1 MHWMQQS
8 TSTST
13 LTVKAP
19 QMIQQYNRQ
28 GIEILAYRGSS
39 IAYNVSIDIVYIYM
53 YLRYTFW
60 MVFGISFYTHN
71 NQPAINIPTAYH
83 IY

>member
-28 GIEILAYRGSS
+28 GIEVLAYRGSS
-39 IAYNVSIDIVYIYM
+39 IAYNVSIDIVYM

-71 NQPAINIPTAYH
+71 NQPAINIPTAHH